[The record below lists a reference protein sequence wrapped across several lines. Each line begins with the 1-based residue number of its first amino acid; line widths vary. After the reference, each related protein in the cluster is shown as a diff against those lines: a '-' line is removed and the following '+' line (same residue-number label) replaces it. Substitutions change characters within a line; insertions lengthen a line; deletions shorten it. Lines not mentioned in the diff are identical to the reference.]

1 MLGAYEKEF
10 NLPAGVLGAVI
21 AQESSGN
28 PYATR
33 YEPGFFEKYIEF
45 RTRASLGGVWP
56 VAVDEDTERHGRA
69 TSWGLMQIMGQ
80 TARELGFD
88 GTHFAELTEPSLG
101 VRFGSMLL
109 KRKLAVYGPDLSQ
122 ALSAYN
128 AGTPTAANIETYVRP
143 IMNRMNG

>member
-10 NLPAGVLGAVI
+10 DLPAGVLGAVI

-33 YEPGFFEKYIEF
+33 YEPDFFAKYIEF
-45 RTRASLGGVWP
+45 RPRVKLGGTWP
-56 VAVDEDTERHGRA
+56 AAVTEDTERHGRA
-69 TSWGLMQIMGQ
+69 TSWGLMQVMGQ
-80 TARELGFD
+80 VARELGFE
-88 GTHFAELTEPSLG
+88 GNYFTELSEPSVG
-101 VRFGSMLL
+101 VRFGAMFL
-109 KRKLAVYGPDLSQ
+109 KRKLDVYGPDLSQ

-128 AGTPTAANIETYVRP
+128 GGTPTSSNIETYVRP